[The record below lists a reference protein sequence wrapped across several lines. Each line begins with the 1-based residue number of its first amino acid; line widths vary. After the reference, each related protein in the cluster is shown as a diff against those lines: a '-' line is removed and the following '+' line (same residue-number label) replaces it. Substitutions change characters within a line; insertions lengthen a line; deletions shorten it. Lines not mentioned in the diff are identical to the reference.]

1 MAPPHLEPGVP
12 LDVQVR
18 RKAGELI
25 ALSIAASSAS
35 TYASAHK
42 HWVRWRVDRGRPLHL
57 SGRDP
62 QADEDE
68 LIDFV
73 AYKGG
78 LWNYAHSSVRVMLYA
93 VRRDHLLNRRGN
105 PLADRP
111 LLALA
116 LKGLKRLQGG
126 PRRKIPA
133 SMELLRL
140 AIARLDLEAWD
151 GLVKATALI
160 FMFVFLLRSREALR
174 KGAEPDQEQCVR
186 VFMILMAKDGEEV
199 TGDAVQAADEVVLTL
214 GKSKADQDGQ
224 GSVANAYVVEGEE
237 LCLVGL
243 LKKMHA
249 KRPEHFAKGGN
260 FLFTLDSG
268 KVLHRDEVVRMLREP
283 AAELGLPEE
292 ALGVISMRSGG
303 ATAMWNVG
311 ATVAQIQ
318 RRGRWATDCWRVYVW
333 EGRERARDLVGKML
347 SSSFSLMASLA
358 HYKRSA

>member
-1 MAPPHLEPGVP
+1 VAPPRLVPGVP
-12 LDVQVR
+12 LEEQVR

-25 ALSIAASSAS
+25 ALSITASSAS
-35 TYASAHK
+35 TYASAYK
-42 HWVRWRVDRGRPLHL
+42 HWVRWRLGRGQPLLL

-62 QADEDE
+62 QADEGE

-73 AYKGG
+73 AYMGG
-78 LWNYAHSSVRVMLYA
+78 LWSYAHSSVRVMLYA
-93 VRRDHLLNRRGN
+93 VRREHLLNRRGN
-105 PLADRP
+105 PLAERP

-133 SMELLRL
+133 TMELLRL
-140 AIARLDLEAWD
+140 AIARLDLTTWD

-186 VFMILMAKDGEEV
+186 VHMVLLAKDGEEV
-199 TGDAVQAADEVVLTL
+199 TGDEVQAADEVVLTL

-224 GSVANAYVVEGEE
+224 GSVANVFEVEGEE
-237 LCLVGL
+237 LCPVGL
-243 LKKMHA
+243 LKRMHA
-249 KRPEHFAKGGN
+249 MKPEHFAKGGN
-260 FLFTLDSG
+260 FLFALDSG
-268 KVLHRDEVVRMLREP
+268 RVLHRDEVARMLREP

-292 ALGVISMRSGG
+292 ALSVISMRSGG

-318 RRGRWATDCWRVYVW
+318 RRGRWASDCWRVYVL
-333 EGRERARDLVGKML
+333 EGRERERDLAGKML

-358 HYKRSA
+358 SYKRSA